1 MYQRNIEQLKA
12 HAVNWWPQEIVDGQ
26 STTSIIPQLIA
37 SQDDFISILSLYKDH
52 NPSTLFTLIETSG
65 MPANLFLKHLCVILD
80 YGGEPIQ
87 RLGREF
93 DTIFDIDS
101 SSNKYLMHIFL
112 DTQEIVY
119 PFETL
124 PVKSLNNAK
133 LKLDG
138 DNLQNPYKLNP
149 LYKDMIM
156 ILMYGAFCSSSA
168 HANLSACDMAARVG
182 MKDIL
187 DEYIKQ
193 RYIYVSKIT
202 GGAKANTNGQLLQ
215 KYVRKFIS
223 DNLGEDYSVV
233 SNGKILLHTDSGDI
247 NSSFDIVIRKGSKI
261 IGIEI
266 SFQVTTNST
275 IERKAVSAHNRM
287 VDMHNNGYHIAYII
301 DGAGNFQRRSAVSM
315 ICEYSDCTVAFSNE
329 ELSLLCN
336 WAREALSD

>member
-1 MYQRNIEQLKA
+1 MYQRNIEQLRS
-12 HAVNWWPQEIVDGQ
+12 HAVNWWPRGIVDEQ
-26 STTSIIPQLIA
+26 STTSIIPQLLA

-52 NPSTLFTLIETSG
+52 NPKTLFTLIESSS

-93 DTIFDIDS
+93 NSIFDIDT
-101 SSNKYLMHIFL
+101 SSNRHLMHITL
-112 DTQEIVY
+112 DTKDITYQFEI
-119 PFETL
+119 L
-124 PVKSLNNAK
+124 PVKSLNNVK

-138 DNLQNPYKLNP
+138 DNLQTPYTLNS

-156 ILMYGAFCSSSA
+156 ILMYGAFSSSYE
-168 HANLSACDMAARVG
+168 HANLSACDMAERVG
-182 MKDIL
+182 MKDVL

-215 KYVRKFIS
+215 KYVREFIA
-223 DNLGEDYSVV
+223 DNLGENYSVV
-233 SNGKILLHTDSGDI
+233 SNGKILLHIDGGDI
-247 NSSFDIVIRKGSKI
+247 KSPFDIVIKKGNKI

-275 IERKAVSAHNRM
+275 IERKAASAHNRM
-287 VDMHNNGYHIAYII
+287 SDMHSNGYKIAYII
-301 DGAGNFQRRSAVSM
+301 DGAGNFQRRAAVST

-336 WAREALSD
+336 WVREELSD

>member
-1 MYQRNIEQLKA
+1 MYQRTIEELRQ
-12 HAVNWWPQEIVDGQ
+12 HAVNWWPQSIVDEQ
-26 STTSIIPQLIA
+26 SSTSIIPQLLA
-37 SQDDFISILSLYKDH
+37 SQDDFISILSLYKDN
-52 NPSTLFTLIETSG
+52 NPQTLFTLIESSG

-93 DTIFDIDS
+93 ASIFEKNTE
-101 SSNKYLMHIFL
+101 SNEFKMFITL
-112 DTQEIVY
+112 DTQEIEY
-119 PFETL
+119 RFEAL
-124 PVKSLNNAK
+124 PVKGLNNTK

-138 DNLQNPYKLNP
+138 ESLQTPHALTSI
-149 LYKDMIM
+149 YKDMIM
-156 ILMYGAFCSSSA
+156 ILMYGAFSSSA
-168 HANLSACDMAARVG
+168 EHANLCACDMAARVG
-182 MKDIL
+182 VKEVL

-202 GGAKANTNGQLLQ
+202 GGAKANTSGQLLQ
-215 KYVRKFIS
+215 KYVKSFIS
-223 DNLGEDYSVV
+223 ENLGSDYSVI
-233 SNGKILLHTDSGDI
+233 SNGKILLHTNSGEI
-247 NSSFDIVIRKGSKI
+247 RSPFDIVIKKDSKI

-275 IERKAVSAHNRM
+275 IERKAASAHNRM

-301 DGAGNFQRRSAVSM
+301 DGAGNFQRRSAVSV

-336 WAREALSD
+336 WVREVLSD

>member
-1 MYQRNIEQLKA
+1 MYQRNIEQLKK
-12 HAVNWWPQEIVDGQ
+12 HAVNWWPQEIVDKQ
-26 STTSIIPQLIA
+26 STTSIIPLLVE

-52 NPSTLFTLIETSG
+52 NPTTLFTLIETSG

-93 DTIFDIDS
+93 DNIFSIDTS
-101 SSNKYLMHIFL
+101 LNKRKMHIFL
-112 DTQEIVY
+112 NAQEIIY
-119 PFETL
+119 SFEIL
-124 PVKSLNNAK
+124 PVKSLSNTK

-138 DNLQNPYKLNP
+138 DNLKSPHKLSP

-156 ILMYGAFCSSSA
+156 ILMYGAFSSSSE
-168 HANLSACDMAARVG
+168 HANLTACDMAARVG
-182 MKDIL
+182 IKDVL

-202 GGAKANTNGQLLQ
+202 GGAKANTSGQLLQ
-215 KYVRKFIS
+215 KYVREFIS
-223 DNLGEDYSVV
+223 NNLGEDYSVT
-233 SNGKILLHTDSGDI
+233 SNGKILIHTDNGDI
-247 NSSFDIVIRKGSKI
+247 RSPFDIVIKKGSKT

-275 IERKAVSAHNRM
+275 IERKAASAHNRL
-287 VDMHNNGYHIAYII
+287 VDMHNNGYQIAYII
-301 DGAGNFQRRSAVSM
+301 DGAGNFQRRAAVSL
-315 ICEYSDCTVAFSNE
+315 ICEHSDCTVAFSNE

-336 WAREALSD
+336 WVREA

>member
-1 MYQRNIEQLKA
+1 MYQRNIEQLRE
-12 HAVNWWPQEIVDGQ
+12 HAVNWWPQNIVEKQ
-26 STTSIIPQLIA
+26 SSTSIIPQLVA

-52 NPSTLFTLIETSG
+52 NPKTLFTLIESSG

-93 DTIFDIDS
+93 DSIFDKDGM
-101 SSNKYLMHIFL
+101 SNKHKMIISL

-119 PFETL
+119 LFEAL
-124 PVKSLNNAK
+124 PVKALSNVK

-138 DNLQNPYKLNP
+138 ESLMTPHKLNP

-156 ILMYGAFCSSSA
+156 ILMYGAFSSSSE
-168 HANLSACDMAARVG
+168 HANLNACDMAARVG
-182 MKDIL
+182 MKDVL

-202 GGAKANTNGQLLQ
+202 GGAKANTSGQLLQ
-215 KYVRKFIS
+215 KYVRSFIS
-223 DNLGEDYSVV
+223 ENLGQNYSVV
-233 SNGKILLHTDSGDI
+233 SNGKILLHTESGEI
-247 NSSFDIVIRKGSKI
+247 KSPFDIVIKKGSKI

-275 IERKAVSAHNRM
+275 IERKATSAHNRM
-287 VDMHNNGYHIAYII
+287 VEMHNNGYQIAYII
-301 DGAGNFQRRSAVSM
+301 DGAGNFQRKAAVSM
-315 ICEYSDCTVAFSNE
+315 ICEYSDCTVAFTNE

-336 WAREALSD
+336 WVREVLSD